1 MDTVAVEIVTI
12 GAEIAEVVAV
22 DTVAVEIETIVVETA
37 EVAVETV
44 VKEQMMVA
52 HLVVNTKEAMI
63 VGHSEADRENP
74 VDGAQRTSVAP
85 VVAEI

>member
-1 MDTVAVEIVTI
+1 E
-12 GAEIAEVVAV
+12 AEIAE
-22 DTVAVEIETIVVETA
+22 VVETA

-44 VKEQMMVA
+44 VRGEMMAA

-74 VDGAQRTSVAP
+74 VDGARRTSVVP